1 MNILLLTYQGDLAGS
16 TLSITY
22 LAKGLAL
29 RGHNVYVGC
38 RRESFL
44 FTCFEN
50 SEVQAIPMTFRS
62 KTDYKNAKHIREICD
77 RFNIDIINAQSSIDR
92 YTSIIAKKLLGA
104 PAKLVFTRRQVSKS
118 MGGPQSWLYQWGSDK
133 IVAVSE
139 GIKECL
145 VKDGISPGH
154 IAVIRNGTPQEK
166 YENADWKKTEE
177 LRSSYRISVADFVIG
192 CVSRLKKQCQLLEA
206 LKYLDRPVIV
216 IFVGIDGIP
225 HFDLSAL
232 ELSGHRIYFTGRMPA
247 SQVLPYYGLF
257 NVKVLASASE
267 GISQSLL
274 EAMYLK
280 VPVIATAAAG
290 NLDLIDDGRN
300 GLLFQDGDMKTLAL
314 LIQQIREDDQLSEYL
329 SQEGYQSASVD
340 FSIENTL
347 DGYEK
352 LFKELLSNAKPLI
365 SS

>member
-38 RRESFL
+38 RRESLL
-44 FTCFEN
+44 FTYFQD
-50 SEVQAIPMTFRS
+50 SKVQVIPMTFRS
-62 KTDYKNAKHIREICD
+62 KTDWKNVKHIRDICR
-77 RFNIDIINAQSSIDR
+77 RFNIDIINAQSSLDR
-92 YTSIIAKKLLGA
+92 YTSIIAKKILGV

-118 MGGPQSWLYQWGSDK
+118 IGGPQSWLYQWGADK

-139 GIKECL
+139 GIRETL
-145 VKDGISPGH
+145 VNDGISPGH
-154 IAVIRNGTPQEK
+154 IAVIRNGTPPEK
-166 YENADWKKTEE
+166 YENIDLRKTEE
-177 LRSSYRISVADFVIG
+177 LRSSYRISAADFVIG
-192 CVSRLKKQCQLLEA
+192 CVSRLKKQRQILEA
-206 LKYLDRPVIV
+206 LRYLERPVTAV
-216 IFVGIDGIP
+216 FVGIDGVP
-225 HFDLSAL
+225 GFDLSAL
-232 ELSGHRIYFTGRMPA
+232 ESSGHRVYFAGIMAA
-247 SQVLPYYGLF
+247 SEVLPYYGLF

-267 GISQSLL
+267 GMSQSLL

-290 NLDLIDDGRN
+290 NLDLIDEGRN
-300 GLLFQDGDMKTLAL
+300 GLLFQDGDVKSLAS
-314 LIQQIREDDQLSEYL
+314 LIKQIREDEPLCELLSK
-329 SQEGYQSASVD
+329 EGYQTASLG

-352 LFKELLSNAKPLI
+352 LFSELLM
-365 SS
+365 